1 MAKKTKIDYLPL
13 FEKYERGELT
23 ATQIAKDYGL
33 NRSSF
38 IQCYNRYKAGLDE
51 NISNTAE
58 HLDKGLTA
66 LRQAQENIKAKETE
80 AETLTGEKRERAL
93 REARANRQALMS
105 SLDIL
110 ERHHGALAQ
119 AAISVVGK
127 GIKKANDLL
136 DIVESP
142 SEYAAIMSGL
152 KSSVDSIGL
161 FPRPKAPLVAI
172 QNNINNNT
180 KQNTNE
186 TIETTTSHSIDG
198 YGCDAGKCTDVD
210 RSARGRGCSHRKI
223 A

>member
-38 IQCYNRYKAGLDE
+38 LNCYRRYKEGLDK

-66 LRQAQENIKAKETE
+66 LRQAQENISAKVAE
-80 AETLTGEKRERAL
+80 AETLTGEKKERAL
-93 REARANRQALMS
+93 KQAQANHQALMS

-110 ERHHGALAQ
+110 EKHHGALAQ

-136 DIVESP
+136 DMVETP
-142 SEYAAIMSGL
+142 SEYSAIMSGL

-161 FPRPKAPLVAI
+161 FPRNPLVAI
-172 QNNINNNT
+172 QNNINANT
-180 KQNTNE
+180 ESKGDKKPFEVKINFLHKQE
-186 TIETTTSHSIDG
+186 KKQDEVIDAEVEN
-198 YGCDAGKCTDVD
+198 D
-210 RSARGRGCSHRKI
+210 
-223 A
+223 

>member
-13 FEKYERGELT
+13 FQKYERGELT

-161 FPRPKAPLVAI
+161 FPRNPLVAI
-172 QNNINNNT
+172 QNNINADAKSNSDKKPFEVKINFLNS
-180 KQNTNE
+180 KQE
-186 TIETTTSHSIDG
+186 KKKDEVIDAEVEN
-198 YGCDAGKCTDVD
+198 D
-210 RSARGRGCSHRKI
+210 
-223 A
+223 

>member
-13 FEKYERGELT
+13 FQKYERGELT

-110 ERHHGALAQ
+110 EKHHGALAQ

-161 FPRPKAPLVAI
+161 FPRNPLVAI
-172 QNNINNNT
+172 QNNINAGT
-180 KQNTNE
+180 KSDSDKKPFEVKINFLHNKKSKNDSE
-186 TIETTTSHSIDG
+186 IIDAE
-198 YGCDAGKCTDVD
+198 CEDEK
-210 RSARGRGCSHRKI
+210 
-223 A
+223 

>member
-110 ERHHGALAQ
+110 EKHHGALAQ

-127 GIKKANDLL
+127 GIKKANELL

-172 QNNINNNT
+172 QNNINADAKSESNKKPFEVKINFLNS
-180 KQNTNE
+180 KQE
-186 TIETTTSHSIDG
+186 KKKDEIIDAEVEN
-198 YGCDAGKCTDVD
+198 D
-210 RSARGRGCSHRKI
+210 
-223 A
+223 

>member
-110 ERHHGALAQ
+110 EKHHGALAQ

-161 FPRPKAPLVAI
+161 FQKPKAPLVAI
-172 QNNINNNT
+172 QNNVNSETGANDKKKDFEIKINFLHN
-180 KQNTNE
+180 KQE
-186 TIETTTSHSIDG
+186 KKKDEVIDAEVEN
-198 YGCDAGKCTDVD
+198 D
-210 RSARGRGCSHRKI
+210 
-223 A
+223 

>member
-161 FPRPKAPLVAI
+161 FPRNPLVAI
-172 QNNINNNT
+172 QNNINADAKSESNKKPFEVKINFLHN
-180 KQNTNE
+180 KKSKNDSE
-186 TIETTTSHSIDG
+186 IIDAE
-198 YGCDAGKCTDVD
+198 CEDEK
-210 RSARGRGCSHRKI
+210 
-223 A
+223 

>member
-80 AETLTGEKRERAL
+80 AETLTGEKRERVL

-161 FPRPKAPLVAI
+161 FPRNPLVAI
-172 QNNINNNT
+172 QNNINADT
-180 KQNTNE
+180 KSDSDKKPFEVKINFLHNKKSKNDSE
-186 TIETTTSHSIDG
+186 IIDAE
-198 YGCDAGKCTDVD
+198 CEDEK
-210 RSARGRGCSHRKI
+210 
-223 A
+223 

>member
-161 FPRPKAPLVAI
+161 FPRNPLVAI
-172 QNNINNNT
+172 QNNINADAKSDSDKKPFEVKINFLHN
-180 KQNTNE
+180 KKSKSDSE
-186 TIETTTSHSIDG
+186 IIDAE
-198 YGCDAGKCTDVD
+198 CEDEK
-210 RSARGRGCSHRKI
+210 
-223 A
+223 

>member
-80 AETLTGEKRERAL
+80 AETLTGEKIERAL

-161 FPRPKAPLVAI
+161 FPRNPLVAI

-180 KQNTNE
+180 ETESKKKDFEIKINFLNSKQE
-186 TIETTTSHSIDG
+186 KKKDEVIDAEVEN
-198 YGCDAGKCTDVD
+198 D
-210 RSARGRGCSHRKI
+210 
-223 A
+223 

>member
-161 FPRPKAPLVAI
+161 FPRNPLVAI
-172 QNNINNNT
+172 QNNINADT
-180 KQNTNE
+180 KSNSNKKPFEVKINFLNSKQE
-186 TIETTTSHSIDG
+186 KKKDEVIDAEVEN
-198 YGCDAGKCTDVD
+198 D
-210 RSARGRGCSHRKI
+210 
-223 A
+223 

>member
-161 FPRPKAPLVAI
+161 FPRNPLVAI
-172 QNNINNNT
+172 QNNINADT
-180 KQNTNE
+180 KSDSDKKPFEVKINFLNSKQE
-186 TIETTTSHSIDG
+186 KKKDEVIDVEVEN
-198 YGCDAGKCTDVD
+198 D
-210 RSARGRGCSHRKI
+210 
-223 A
+223 

>member
-13 FEKYERGELT
+13 FQKYERGELT

-80 AETLTGEKRERAL
+80 AETLTGEKREKAL

-161 FPRPKAPLVAI
+161 FPRNPLVAI
-172 QNNINNNT
+172 QNNVNADAKSESNKKPFEVKINFLNS
-180 KQNTNE
+180 KQE
-186 TIETTTSHSIDG
+186 KKKDEVIDAEVEN
-198 YGCDAGKCTDVD
+198 D
-210 RSARGRGCSHRKI
+210 
-223 A
+223 

>member
-13 FEKYERGELT
+13 FQKYERGELT

-38 IQCYNRYKAGLDE
+38 IQCYNRYKTGLDE

-80 AETLTGEKRERAL
+80 AETLTGEKREKAL

-161 FPRPKAPLVAI
+161 FQKPKAPLVAI
-172 QNNINNNT
+172 QNNVNSETGANNKKKDFEIKINFLHN
-180 KQNTNE
+180 KQE
-186 TIETTTSHSIDG
+186 KKKDEVIDAEVEN
-198 YGCDAGKCTDVD
+198 D
-210 RSARGRGCSHRKI
+210 
-223 A
+223 

>member
-23 ATQIAKDYGL
+23 ATQIAQAYGL

-80 AETLTGEKRERAL
+80 AETLTGEKREKAL

-161 FPRPKAPLVAI
+161 FQKPKAPLVAI
-172 QNNINNNT
+172 QNNVNSETGANDKKKDFEIKINFLHNKKSKNDS
-180 KQNTNE
+180 E
-186 TIETTTSHSIDG
+186 IIDAE
-198 YGCDAGKCTDVD
+198 CEDEK
-210 RSARGRGCSHRKI
+210 
-223 A
+223 

>member
-161 FPRPKAPLVAI
+161 FQKPKAPLVAI
-172 QNNINNNT
+172 QNNVNSETGTNNKKKDFEIKINFLNS
-180 KQNTNE
+180 KQE
-186 TIETTTSHSIDG
+186 KKKDEVIDAEVES
-198 YGCDAGKCTDVD
+198 D
-210 RSARGRGCSHRKI
+210 
-223 A
+223 

>member
-13 FEKYERGELT
+13 FQKYERGELT

-161 FPRPKAPLVAI
+161 FQKPKAPLVAI
-172 QNNINNNT
+172 QNNVNSETGANDKKKDFEIKINFLHS
-180 KQNTNE
+180 KQE
-186 TIETTTSHSIDG
+186 KKKDEVIDVEVEN
-198 YGCDAGKCTDVD
+198 D
-210 RSARGRGCSHRKI
+210 
-223 A
+223 

>member
-13 FEKYERGELT
+13 FQKYERGELT

-80 AETLTGEKRERAL
+80 AETLTGEKRERVL

-119 AAISVVGK
+119 AAISVVCK
-127 GIKKANDLL
+127 EIKKANDLL

-142 SEYAAIMSGL
+142 SEYAAIVSGL
-152 KSSVDSIGL
+152 KSGVDSIGL
-161 FPRPKAPLVAI
+161 F
-172 QNNINNNT
+172 Q
-180 KQNTNE
+180 
-186 TIETTTSHSIDG
+186 
-198 YGCDAGKCTDVD
+198 
-210 RSARGRGCSHRKI
+210 
-223 A
+223 

>member
-161 FPRPKAPLVAI
+161 FPRNPLVAI
-172 QNNINNNT
+172 QNNINADAKSESNKKPFEVKINFLNS
-180 KQNTNE
+180 KQE
-186 TIETTTSHSIDG
+186 KKKDEVIDAEVEN
-198 YGCDAGKCTDVD
+198 D
-210 RSARGRGCSHRKI
+210 
-223 A
+223 

>member
-13 FEKYERGELT
+13 FQKYERGELT

-127 GIKKANDLL
+127 GIKKANELL

-161 FPRPKAPLVAI
+161 FQKPKAPLVAI
-172 QNNINNNT
+172 QNNVNSETGANDKKKDFEIKINFLHN
-180 KQNTNE
+180 KQE
-186 TIETTTSHSIDG
+186 KKKDEVIDAEVEN
-198 YGCDAGKCTDVD
+198 D
-210 RSARGRGCSHRKI
+210 
-223 A
+223 

>member
-13 FEKYERGELT
+13 FQKYERGELT

-80 AETLTGEKRERAL
+80 AETLTGEKREKAL

-172 QNNINNNT
+172 QNNVNSETGVNDKKKDFEIKINFLNS
-180 KQNTNE
+180 KQE
-186 TIETTTSHSIDG
+186 KKKDEVIDAEVEN
-198 YGCDAGKCTDVD
+198 D
-210 RSARGRGCSHRKI
+210 
-223 A
+223 

>member
-161 FPRPKAPLVAI
+161 FQKPKAPLVAI
-172 QNNINNNT
+172 QNNVNSETGTNNKKKDFEIKINFLHN
-180 KQNTNE
+180 KQE
-186 TIETTTSHSIDG
+186 KKKDEVIDAEVEN
-198 YGCDAGKCTDVD
+198 D
-210 RSARGRGCSHRKI
+210 
-223 A
+223 

>member
-13 FEKYERGELT
+13 FQKYERGELT

-80 AETLTGEKRERAL
+80 AETLTGEKREKAL

-161 FPRPKAPLVAI
+161 FPRNPLVAI
-172 QNNINNNT
+172 QNNINADAKSDSDKKPFEVKINFLHN
-180 KQNTNE
+180 KKSKNDSE
-186 TIETTTSHSIDG
+186 IIDAE
-198 YGCDAGKCTDVD
+198 CEDEK
-210 RSARGRGCSHRKI
+210 
-223 A
+223 

>member
-161 FPRPKAPLVAI
+161 FPRNPLVAI
-172 QNNINNNT
+172 QNNVNSETGANDKKKDFEIKINFLNS
-180 KQNTNE
+180 KQE
-186 TIETTTSHSIDG
+186 KKKDEVIDAEVEN
-198 YGCDAGKCTDVD
+198 D
-210 RSARGRGCSHRKI
+210 
-223 A
+223 

>member
-1 MAKKTKIDYLPL
+1 M
-13 FEKYERGELT
+13 
-23 ATQIAKDYGL
+23 
-33 NRSSF
+33 
-38 IQCYNRYKAGLDE
+38 
-51 NISNTAE
+51 
-58 HLDKGLTA
+58 TA

-80 AETLTGEKRERAL
+80 AETLTGEKREKAL

-161 FPRPKAPLVAI
+161 FPRNPLVAI

-180 KQNTNE
+180 E
-186 TIETTTSHSIDG
+186 TESKKKDFEIKINFLHNKKSKNDSEIIDAE
-198 YGCDAGKCTDVD
+198 CEDEK
-210 RSARGRGCSHRKI
+210 
-223 A
+223 

>member
-13 FEKYERGELT
+13 FQKYERGEIT
-23 ATQIAKDYGL
+23 ATQIAREYGV
-33 NRSSF
+33 NRTSF
-38 IQCYNRYKAGLDE
+38 LDCYKRYKKNLDI
-51 NISNTAE
+51 NISDTAE

-80 AETLTGEKRERAL
+80 AETLTGEKREKAL

-161 FPRPKAPLVAI
+161 FPRNPLVAI
-172 QNNINNNT
+172 QNNINADAKSDSDKKPFEVKINFLNS
-180 KQNTNE
+180 KQE
-186 TIETTTSHSIDG
+186 KKKDEVIDAEVEN
-198 YGCDAGKCTDVD
+198 D
-210 RSARGRGCSHRKI
+210 
-223 A
+223 

>member
-51 NISNTAE
+51 NISNTTE

-142 SEYAAIMSGL
+142 SEFAAIMSGL

-161 FPRPKAPLVAI
+161 FQKPKAPLVAI
-172 QNNINNNT
+172 QNNVNSETGANDKKKDFEIKINFLHN
-180 KQNTNE
+180 KQE
-186 TIETTTSHSIDG
+186 KKKDEVIDAEVEN
-198 YGCDAGKCTDVD
+198 D
-210 RSARGRGCSHRKI
+210 
-223 A
+223 

>member
-161 FPRPKAPLVAI
+161 FQKPKAPLVAI
-172 QNNINNNT
+172 QNNVNSETGANDKKKDFEIKINFLNS
-180 KQNTNE
+180 KQE
-186 TIETTTSHSIDG
+186 KKKDEVIDVEVEN
-198 YGCDAGKCTDVD
+198 D
-210 RSARGRGCSHRKI
+210 
-223 A
+223 

>member
-161 FPRPKAPLVAI
+161 FPRNPLVAI
-172 QNNINNNT
+172 QNNINADVKSDSDKKPFEIKINFLNS
-180 KQNTNE
+180 KQE
-186 TIETTTSHSIDG
+186 KKKDEVIDAEVEN
-198 YGCDAGKCTDVD
+198 D
-210 RSARGRGCSHRKI
+210 
-223 A
+223 

>member
-161 FPRPKAPLVAI
+161 FQKPKAPLVAI
-172 QNNINNNT
+172 QNNVNSETGANDKKKDFEIKINFLHN
-180 KQNTNE
+180 KQE
-186 TIETTTSHSIDG
+186 KKKDEVIDAEVEN
-198 YGCDAGKCTDVD
+198 D
-210 RSARGRGCSHRKI
+210 
-223 A
+223 

>member
-161 FPRPKAPLVAI
+161 FPRNPLVAI
-172 QNNINNNT
+172 QNNINADT
-180 KQNTNE
+180 KGDSDKKPFEVKINFLHNKKSKNDSE
-186 TIETTTSHSIDG
+186 IIDAE
-198 YGCDAGKCTDVD
+198 CEDEK
-210 RSARGRGCSHRKI
+210 
-223 A
+223 

>member
-161 FPRPKAPLVAI
+161 FPRNPLVAI
-172 QNNINNNT
+172 QNNINADAKSDSDKKPFEVKINFLNS
-180 KQNTNE
+180 KQE
-186 TIETTTSHSIDG
+186 KKKDEVIDAEVEN
-198 YGCDAGKCTDVD
+198 D
-210 RSARGRGCSHRKI
+210 
-223 A
+223 

>member
-161 FPRPKAPLVAI
+161 FPRNPLVAI

-180 KQNTNE
+180 ETESKKKDFEIKINFLNSKQE
-186 TIETTTSHSIDG
+186 KKKDEVID
-198 YGCDAGKCTDVD
+198 AEVENV
-210 RSARGRGCSHRKI
+210 
-223 A
+223 

>member
-172 QNNINNNT
+172 QNNINSETGANNKKKDFEIKINFLHS
-180 KQNTNE
+180 KQE
-186 TIETTTSHSIDG
+186 KKKDEVIDAEVEN
-198 YGCDAGKCTDVD
+198 D
-210 RSARGRGCSHRKI
+210 
-223 A
+223 

>member
-80 AETLTGEKRERAL
+80 AETLTGEKREKAF

-119 AAISVVGK
+119 AAIRVAGK

-142 SEYAAIMSGL
+142 SEYAAIMSAL

-161 FPRPKAPLVAI
+161 FQKPKAPLVAI
-172 QNNINNNT
+172 QNNVNSETGANDKKKDFEIKINFLHNKKSKNDS
-180 KQNTNE
+180 E
-186 TIETTTSHSIDG
+186 IIDAE
-198 YGCDAGKCTDVD
+198 CEDK
-210 RSARGRGCSHRKI
+210 K
-223 A
+223 

>member
-161 FPRPKAPLVAI
+161 FQKPKAPLVAI
-172 QNNINNNT
+172 QNNVNSETGSNDKKKDFEIKINFLHN
-180 KQNTNE
+180 KQE
-186 TIETTTSHSIDG
+186 KKKDEVIDAEVEN
-198 YGCDAGKCTDVD
+198 D
-210 RSARGRGCSHRKI
+210 
-223 A
+223 

>member
-66 LRQAQENIKAKETE
+66 LRQAQENIKAKEIE
-80 AETLTGEKRERAL
+80 AEMLTGEKRERAL

-161 FPRPKAPLVAI
+161 FPRNPLVAI
-172 QNNINNNT
+172 QNNINADT
-180 KQNTNE
+180 KSDSDKKPFEVKINFLNSKQE
-186 TIETTTSHSIDG
+186 KKKDEVIDAEVEN
-198 YGCDAGKCTDVD
+198 D
-210 RSARGRGCSHRKI
+210 
-223 A
+223 

>member
-13 FEKYERGELT
+13 FQKYERGELT

-142 SEYAAIMSGL
+142 SEYAAVMSGL

-161 FPRPKAPLVAI
+161 FPRPKAPFVAI
-172 QNNINNNT
+172 QNNINADAKSESNKKPFEVKINFLNS
-180 KQNTNE
+180 KQE
-186 TIETTTSHSIDG
+186 KKKDEVIDAEVEN
-198 YGCDAGKCTDVD
+198 D
-210 RSARGRGCSHRKI
+210 
-223 A
+223 

>member
-13 FEKYERGELT
+13 FQKYERGEIT
-23 ATQIAKDYGL
+23 ATQIAREYGV
-33 NRSSF
+33 NRTSF
-38 IQCYNRYKAGLDE
+38 LDCYKRYKKNLDR
-51 NISNTAE
+51 NISDTAE

-119 AAISVVGK
+119 AASSVVGK

-161 FPRPKAPLVAI
+161 FPRNPLVAI
-172 QNNINNNT
+172 QNNINADT
-180 KQNTNE
+180 KSDGDKKPFEVKINFL
-186 TIETTTSHSIDG
+186 HSKQEKKKDEVIDAEVEN
-198 YGCDAGKCTDVD
+198 D
-210 RSARGRGCSHRKI
+210 
-223 A
+223 

>member
-110 ERHHGALAQ
+110 EKHHGALAQ

-161 FPRPKAPLVAI
+161 FQKPKAPLVAI
-172 QNNINNNT
+172 QNNVNSETGANNKKKDFEIKINFLNS
-180 KQNTNE
+180 KQE
-186 TIETTTSHSIDG
+186 KKKDEVID
-198 YGCDAGKCTDVD
+198 AEVENV
-210 RSARGRGCSHRKI
+210 
-223 A
+223 

>member
-161 FPRPKAPLVAI
+161 FQKPKAPLVAI
-172 QNNINNNT
+172 QNNVNSETGTNDKKKDFEIKINFLNS
-180 KQNTNE
+180 KQE
-186 TIETTTSHSIDG
+186 KKKDEVIDAEVEN
-198 YGCDAGKCTDVD
+198 D
-210 RSARGRGCSHRKI
+210 
-223 A
+223 